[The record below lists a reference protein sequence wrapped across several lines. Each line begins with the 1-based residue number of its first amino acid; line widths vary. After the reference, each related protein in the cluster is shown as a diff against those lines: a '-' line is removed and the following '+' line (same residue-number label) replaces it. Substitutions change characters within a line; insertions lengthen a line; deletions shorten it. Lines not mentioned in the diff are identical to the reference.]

1 MDHLAKLVALA
12 LLAAAPVSH
21 AASSVNLPFQNF
33 MRNVTGVGSA
43 TVSFS
48 GSGTPILAAPPTS
61 LGGTSGWSTA
71 SNFASRATSAGG
83 AEIATSGLIGVGKYN
98 VPVTLTGS
106 ATKSALAAGMKTTF
120 MAVGRVSGPLGMA
133 FTALELIDYMAAN
146 GVRENPSKSDPT
158 KPFLVKKEVPGT
170 VYSISGVDW
179 FPSKSET
186 CSASAASKSYPAGPG
201 YLAVS
206 FTVVSVLPLCVLNRT
221 EGPYP
226 PTQGQ
231 WGYQEK
237 FGMTLEEFPASL
249 SDIEP
254 YLTRPAT
261 VPLPDFIDAT
271 EKIRTAHPNAG
282 IDPFKV
288 DLQWEKA
295 SGPATLP
302 APAPTTTTTTKV
314 NPDGSTT
321 TTTTTTTKTPTA
333 TYTGNKIDVSEK
345 EKTTTEEKTCTD
357 TVNCTAPTKPK
368 PDEETD
374 KPAPEE
380 TDLCKLH
387 PDILACVKVAKP
399 GELEP
404 TPVPNDVKNLQ
415 ITPDQGWGPSAGTC
429 PAPKTAQV
437 MGVALE
443 MPFTMLCDF
452 ASAIKPLF
460 IAFAWLSAALTFFG
474 FGRKD

>member
-1 MDHLAKLVALA
+1 MARFAKLVAFAA
-12 LLAAAPVSH
+12 LLAASPLVH
-21 AASSVNLPFQNF
+21 AASASIPFENF
-33 MRNVTGVGSA
+33 MRTALGGGSQ
-43 TVSFS
+43 TISFS
-48 GSGTPILAAPPTS
+48 GNGTPVPAIKGTNWGDAPGTHIGNNYFTRLNP
-61 LGGTSGWSTA
+61 GGGVD
-71 SNFASRATSAGG
+71 
-83 AEIATSGLIGVGKYN
+83 IGTNGNVPVGKYT
-98 VPVTLTGS
+98 VPATLTGS
-106 ATKSALAAGMKTTF
+106 ASKAASVAAMRSSFLAIARAGAGPMGLMFALPAFMDWVTDAG
-120 MAVGRVSGPLGMA
+120 VER
-133 FTALELIDYMAAN
+133 
-146 GVRENPSKSDPT
+146 NPDGSNTS
-158 KPFLVKKEVPGT
+158 KPFLRDD
-170 VYSISGVDW
+170 IQ
-179 FPSKSET
+179 KSCALTPWEQ
-186 CSASAASKSYPAGPG
+186 A
-201 YLAVS
+201 YLASNPPVQGAS
-206 FTVVSVLPLCVLNRT
+206 RFFWLEAGVCYWKDGAPTCRQYNSCTQIYSKPEDQTVEKVPAAWDELNHKWREANFQPETLP
-221 EGPYP
+221 
-226 PTQGQ
+226 
-231 WGYQEK
+231 K
-237 FGMTLEEFPASL
+237 
-249 SDIEP
+249 
-254 YLTRPAT
+254 
-261 VPLPDFIDAT
+261 FIDET
-271 EKIRTAHPNAG
+271 EKIRKAHPNAG
-282 IDPFKV
+282 IEPFKIEL
-288 DLQWEKA
+288 DQGQKA

-321 TTTTTTTKTPTA
+321 TTTTTTTKTPTV
-333 TYTGNKIDVSEK
+333 TYTGDKIDVAEK
-345 EKTTTEEKTCTD
+345 DKTTTEEKTCTD
-357 TVNCTAPTKPK
+357 TVTCTAPTKPK

-437 MGVALE
+437 MGVSLE